1 MDRSRSRFGHVLP
14 CAFLGEYSVGMK
26 RLLFIVFL
34 YGLVS
39 PAVYAKTIVWPDGT
53 QCIGQC
59 RSHGYGT
66 LILRSGTKYI
76 GSWKDGRPH
85 GRGKLILQN
94 GERYEG
100 NWKKGKKDGIGTYR
114 WSSGT
119 KYKGRYKDGLM
130 HGTGTMEYQDGARY
144 VGRWKHGLR
153 HGKGTFTFASGGQY
167 IGYWRD
173 DRQHGTGTL
182 VSSAGTK
189 VKGRW
194 KDGKKVD
201 ASQNPSKTAGSSGT
215 GFYVS
220 HEGHVVTNSHVVD
233 GYQQINISHNGV
245 KLRASMVVNDRVND
259 LAILRV
265 STQPHTIVYF
275 REGGGIRPGEDILA
289 FGYPLGGLL
298 SDELKGNKG
307 MINAL
312 SGLSNDSRFVQMSAP
327 IQPGNSGGPLLDEG
341 GSLVGV
347 VTSSINAVKMASH
360 TGSIPQNV
368 NFAIKASVVSNIL
381 REKGINYE
389 TAVSEIELKTVDIFD
404 KAKKF
409 TVLVECFQ

>member
-1 MDRSRSRFGHVLP
+1 
-14 CAFLGEYSVGMK
+14 
-26 RLLFIVFL
+26 
-34 YGLVS
+34 
-39 PAVYAKTIVWPDGT
+39 
-53 QCIGQC
+53 
-59 RSHGYGT
+59 
-66 LILRSGTKYI
+66 
-76 GSWKDGRPH
+76 
-85 GRGKLILQN
+85 
-94 GERYEG
+94 
-100 NWKKGKKDGIGTYR
+100 
-114 WSSGT
+114 
-119 KYKGRYKDGLM
+119 
-130 HGTGTMEYQDGARY
+130 MEYQDGARY

-233 GYQQINISHNGV
+233 GCQQINISHNGV

-389 TAVSEIELKTVDIFD
+389 TAVSEIELRTVDIFD

-409 TVLVECFQ
+409 TVLVECLQ